1 MKYFY
6 IDIDKDEKLGLK
18 AVSLVDRPAVEAN
31 FLKFKDQKIN
41 FAKDEAKHVITGPSL
56 IAEMPI
62 YRRNPITG
70 EEFYVVFTKDTIAK
84 LVERYSQQNL
94 FNSVNLQHDSDNFTD
109 KVILIESYFVN
120 KERGI
125 APKEFDIEDGSW
137 MTSYKVQDETLWN
150 EIMANDE
157 FKGFSVE
164 VIANLVEK
172 FTSEKTEEKKE
183 ETKPNTLDEVL
194 NYLLK

>member
-6 IDIDKDEKLGLK
+6 IDIDKDEKLGLQ

-31 FLKFKDQKIN
+31 FLKFKDQKIV
-41 FAKDEAKHVITGPSL
+41 FTKDESKHIITGPSL

-62 YRRNPITG
+62 YRRNQITG
-70 EEFYVVFTKDTIAK
+70 EEFYVIFTKDTIAK

-94 FNSVNLQHDSDNFTD
+94 FNSVNLQHDSDSFTD

-125 APKEFDIEDGSW
+125 APKEYDLEDGSW
-137 MTSYKVQDETLWN
+137 ITSYKVQDETLWN

-172 FTSEKTEEKKE
+172 FASEKPED
-183 ETKPNTLDEVL
+183 ETKETELNPLDEIIK
-194 NYLLK
+194 YLLK